1 MELYNKEKKKAEV
14 SMRKKGWKDDED
26 SSLEKFM
33 EIQKANKRVRK
44 DMDALISVSRMFKY
58 DMKVMV
64 GKAVYGLI
72 ISEKLLKK
80 DLIFVSELTSSN
92 LRYIIL
98 ITQKEYIEKA
108 HFE

>member
-14 SMRKKGWKDDED
+14 SMRKKGWKDSED

-58 DMKVMV
+58 DMK
-64 GKAVYGLI
+64 
-72 ISEKLLKK
+72 
-80 DLIFVSELTSSN
+80 
-92 LRYIIL
+92 
-98 ITQKEYIEKA
+98 
-108 HFE
+108 